1 MKFLLRADYLLIS
14 WTWEGWGN
22 VSVSLSVLTMLFFVV
37 LGVVKL
43 ETELT
48 ELQTQLTKST
58 SELENLKSEAVKNVE
73 AVKAENA
80 AETKK
85 MQESTKQQV
94 E

>member
-1 MKFLLRADYLLIS
+1 M
-14 WTWEGWGN
+14 
-22 VSVSLSVLTMLFFVV
+22 SVSLSVFTVLFSVA

-48 ELQTQLTKST
+48 ELQTQLTKTT
-58 SELENLKSEAVKNVE
+58 SELENLKSETAKQVE

-80 AETKK
+80 AEAKK

-94 E
+94 DLSLKHWKYKCRYIMLLHFIC